1 VRNHLH
7 FSTNNQLNYH
17 HLKREREKSLGKR
30 SMLLQ
35 LLRMQKIAEKLQNK
49 SLKFNKRVKMTQTK
63 IIFSPS
69 FSILKIPV
77 RPRISLVPKR
87 VQKEAWNRTKVK
99 TQKESK
105 CQITVFLVPWG
116 LNEMR
121 IIYFIDKYY
130 KIILD
135 LLT

>member
-1 VRNHLH
+1 MRNHLH

-63 IIFSPS
+63 IIFFPS
-69 FSILKIPV
+69 FSILKTPV